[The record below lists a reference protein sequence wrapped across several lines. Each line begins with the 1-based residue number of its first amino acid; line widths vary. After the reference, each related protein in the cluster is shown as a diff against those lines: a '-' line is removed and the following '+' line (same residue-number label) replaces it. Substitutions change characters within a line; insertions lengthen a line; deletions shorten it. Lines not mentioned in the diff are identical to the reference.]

1 MLKPNKLANNNFL
14 SSLDLSTDEV
24 LHILD
29 LANNFKNKKL
39 NIDLGNKVL
48 GLIFDK
54 SSTRTRVSFQV
65 AMTRLGGT
73 TIDLNPTTSQIGR
86 GEPIKDTARVLS
98 RYCDVIAIRTFDHS
112 DLEEYAKWSTK
123 PVINALTD
131 LEHPCQALA
140 DFMTIKEEFL
150 DFKDVVLTFIGDG
163 NNVANSLILCGALLG
178 VEVRI
183 ACPKGYEPNSL
194 LIDKAYEIYKNKNL
208 LKITNDPNTAVLG
221 ANVLYTD
228 VWSSMGEENQKEEKD
243 KYLPSFFISQILDVV
258 TLEKLKFSKA
268 DIAKTKLLRKW
279 HLFLKNKNIAQ
290 LDEFDRF
297 KLHQELEMFLPSF
310 IFYLPQN
317 SQLDWLHKWRDND
330 DKLFHPSNL
339 VNGDLIKK
347 NLEIKDGPILG
358 ELLQYLSQ
366 ELAYKRLNNFD
377 EAIYKAKQWIEQ
389 NAPKCD

>member
-14 SSLDLSTDEV
+14 SSLDLSTDEFF
-24 LHILD
+24 HIIE
-29 LANNFKNKKL
+29 LAKNFKNKKL
-39 NIDLGNKVL
+39 NIELNNKVL

-65 AMTRLGGT
+65 AMTRLGGS

-98 RYCDVIAIRTFDHS
+98 RYCDVIAIRTFEHS

-140 DFMTIKEEFL
+140 DFLTIHEEFL

-183 ACPKGYEPNSL
+183 ACPQGYEPNAL
-194 LIDKAYEIYKNKNL
+194 VIKKAYEIYKNKDL
-208 LKITNDPNTAVLG
+208 LKITNDPMTAVKG

-243 KYLPSFFISQILDVV
+243 KD
-258 TLEKLKFSKA
+258 
-268 DIAKTKLLRKW
+268 
-279 HLFLKNKNIAQ
+279 
-290 LDEFDRF
+290 
-297 KLHQELEMFLPSF
+297 
-310 IFYLPQN
+310 
-317 SQLDWLHKWRDND
+317 
-330 DKLFHPSNL
+330 FHGFTVDHNL
-339 VNGDLIKK
+339 VK
-347 NLEIKDGPILG
+347 NANKDAIILHCLPAYRSKEITDEVFESKRNRIF
-358 ELLQYLSQ
+358 EQAENRMHAQQALLSCL
-366 ELAYKRLNNFD
+366 LL
-377 EAIYKAKQWIEQ
+377 
-389 NAPKCD
+389 

>member
-24 LHILD
+24 LNILD

-112 DLEEYAKWSTK
+112 KLEEYARWSTK

-140 DFMTIKEEFL
+140 DFLTIHEEFL

-183 ACPKGYEPNSL
+183 ACPRGYEPNSL
-194 LIDKAYEIYKNKNL
+194 VVKKAYEIYKNKDL

-228 VWSSMGEENQKEEKD
+228 VWSSMGQEDKKAEKD
-243 KYLPSFFISQILDVV
+243 KIFNGFSIDNDLV
-258 TLEKLKFSKA
+258 SKA
-268 DIAKTKLLRKW
+268 
-279 HLFLKNKNIAQ
+279 
-290 LDEFDRF
+290 
-297 KLHQELEMFLPSF
+297 
-310 IFYLPQN
+310 
-317 SQLDWLHKWRDND
+317 
-330 DKLFHPSNL
+330 
-339 VNGDLIKK
+339 KK
-347 NLEIKDGPILG
+347 
-358 ELLQYLSQ
+358 
-366 ELAYKRLNNFD
+366 
-377 EAIYKAKQWIEQ
+377 EAIILHCLPAYRSKEITDEVFESKRNRIFDQAENRLHAQQALLSCLLI
-389 NAPKCD
+389 